1 MAETF
6 LEEIYRYSKI
16 IFELEAMAAKS
27 REWLDEDAVHGLNGI
42 LPELYECIKVILDDD
57 AKLGQK
63 IWESLKRALQVE
75 EDLTKLADI
84 VELEILP
91 AMYLWMAE
99 VSKIEIEDE
108 DGDFL
113 KSTRSGFLTLKY
125 NGYYLHSAV
134 NPMLEAQHLLRDLYD
149 PEKKDYYVFGC
160 GLGYHVYQLYQKLS
174 GYGKIFL
181 FEPNGKL
188 LEYAKRYGVLSWI
201 PGDDL
206 VICRQ
211 FESVEAF
218 LQEAERQNAGVFIH
232 VPSSHAHK
240 SAKEKKVLIEKWM
253 SQNTRRLMARS
264 GRLNRIRN
272 DSLGLPDVAAL
283 LEKMN
288 YEEAVVVAA
297 GPSVDQCLETLRSWA
312 GNKLIIAVG
321 TILKKLLAEN
331 IVPDMVVFIDYDCA
345 VGRQMQEVRRTDIP
359 LVIAREAYWGIAHD
373 YQGPKYLIGTD
384 EEKNIGFGDKR
395 AVWMSGGTV
404 SYTALELAIHTNP
417 RAVYLVGLDLGYPM
431 DQRYARGVTQQN
443 GADDTKLFC
452 VEAMDGGYVKTDLH
466 LNKYRESIE
475 GLIARTPDIR
485 FYNLSESGAL
495 IRGAEKFSP
504 KRKG

>member
-16 IFELEAMAAKS
+16 IYELEAMAGRS

-42 LPELYECIKVILDDD
+42 LPELYECIKVVLDDD

-75 EDLTKLADI
+75 EDLTRLADI

-91 AMYLWMAE
+91 AMYLWMAQI
-99 VSKIEIEDE
+99 SRIEIEDE
-108 DGDFL
+108 DGDLL

-134 NPMLEAQHLLRDLYD
+134 NPMLEAQYLLRDLYD
-149 PEKKDYYVFGC
+149 PEKKDYYVFGS

-181 FEPNGKL
+181 FEPNRKL

-201 PGDDL
+201 PGEDL

-218 LQEAERQNAGVFIH
+218 FQEAKKQDAGIFIH
-232 VPSSHAHK
+232 VPSTHAYK
-240 SAKEKKVLIEKWM
+240 NAREKKVLIENWM
-253 SQNTRRLMARS
+253 SQNTRRLMAQR
-264 GRLNRIRN
+264 GLINRIRN
-272 DSLGLPDVAAL
+272 DSLGLPDVDVL

-297 GPSVDQCLETLRSWA
+297 GPSVDQCLETLRSWS

-321 TILKKLLAEN
+321 TILKKLLAED
-331 IVPDMVVFIDYDCA
+331 IVPDMAVFIDYKFA
-345 VGRQMQEVRRTDIP
+345 LSQQMQGIRRRDIP
-359 LVIAREAYWGIAHD
+359 LVIGRETYWEIAHG
-373 YQGPKYLIGTD
+373 YRGPKYLISTD
-384 EEKNIGFGDKR
+384 EEKNIGSGDQR

-417 RAVYLVGLDLGYPM
+417 RTVYLVGLDLGYPM
-431 DQRYARGVTQQN
+431 DQKYAQGVTQQN
-443 GADDTKLFC
+443 EADDAKLFC
-452 VEAMDGGYVKTDLH
+452 VEAMDGRYVKTDLH
-466 LNKYRESIE
+466 LNTYREGIE

-485 FYNLSESGAL
+485 FYNLSERGAL
-495 IRGAEKFSP
+495 IRGTEKFLLE
-504 KRKG
+504 RKG